1 MLGRRLSDPEGV
13 EQQGEFEGLGLLP
26 CETVFTPEKTRT
38 RRTAVCTAAPFA
50 GAALEGYEIHMGDTR
65 GANAAFCRFADGTE
79 DGAVGEGVFGT
90 YLHGLFDSG
99 KLTGKLAAWLA
110 GRKGISVPDI
120 TPEPRAAYRNRQYDR
135 LAEAVRRSLDMGKIY
150 RAMEEFGDEA
160 AAGGN

>member
-26 CETVFTPEKTRT
+26 CETVFTREKTRT

-79 DGAVGEGVFGT
+79 DGAVGENVFGT

-99 KLTGKLAAWLA
+99 ELTGKLAAWLA
-110 GRKGISVPDI
+110 GRRGISVPEVKL
-120 TPEPRAAYRNRQYDR
+120 EPRAAYRNRQYDR
-135 LAEAVRRSLDMGKIY
+135 LADAVESSLDMKTI
-150 RAMEEFGDEA
+150 RQAMEAYSHENTA
-160 AAGGN
+160 R